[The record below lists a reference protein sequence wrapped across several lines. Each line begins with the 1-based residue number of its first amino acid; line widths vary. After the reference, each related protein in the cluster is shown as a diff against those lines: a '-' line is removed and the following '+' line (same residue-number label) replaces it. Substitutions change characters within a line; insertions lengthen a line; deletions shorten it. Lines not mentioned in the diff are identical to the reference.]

1 MVFVKNVQKRRVS
14 NMAMVITFMA
24 GISILVGALVIRMSK
39 NPEKIERLSIALAL
53 GSLLSLMIF
62 DLSPEIVE
70 KVSHKNIIQPIVF
83 VILGAA
89 ILKILDIFLPDH
101 DDTKEN
107 HDKENAAHI
116 GLIAA
121 FAVILHNI
129 LEGMTI
135 YSLSLTSVNQ
145 GIIFAIGISL
155 HNIPMGMLIYSTID
169 DKKRREK
176 SVILSVVTGATL
188 IGGILMAFISGFL
201 SEGIVL
207 ILLCVATGMI
217 AFIVFDELLPHVLR
231 TRPIKPSIIGAVA
244 GFMLVFI
251 SCQIAG

>member
-89 ILKILDIFLPDH
+89 ILKILDPLV
-101 DDTKEN
+101 
-107 HDKENAAHI
+107 AA
-116 GLIAA
+116 GIAA

-244 GFMLVFI
+244 GFVLVFI

>member
-1 MVFVKNVQKRRVS
+1 
-14 NMAMVITFMA
+14 MAMVITFMA

-244 GFMLVFI
+244 GFVLVFI